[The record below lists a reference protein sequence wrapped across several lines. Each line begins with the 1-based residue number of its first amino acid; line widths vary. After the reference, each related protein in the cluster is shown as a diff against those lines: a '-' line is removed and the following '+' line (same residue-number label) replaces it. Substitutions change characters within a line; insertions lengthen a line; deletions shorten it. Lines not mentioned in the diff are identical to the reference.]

1 MTPSLAREQFL
12 DRIWGAADLD
22 AVGEFWLKLYE
33 SAAKA
38 SSFAPT
44 PTHQIELRLSGF
56 PRAGVDQLSALFTAR
71 ASASDF
77 GFPRIS
83 QLDPDTLSLR
93 SPPFDGNDAPPAGLG
108 LPNVSDDAFDGL
120 VLEIR
125 FSARDGRG
133 KGSST
138 LVLAGELRAGSF
150 LLKSARRVG
159 HSTWDDELASF
170 TPWPDEA
177 AFLAALDEFRSSSAV
192 PEKLARKLFPPR
204 GVDRFTSL
212 VVSLLLVPLGKPRL
226 AGLLVRAVVLAGLLT
241 ACGLGCVWLWEA
253 GRHLMLAPIV
263 LMTIIVSWLSLTF
276 VRIESRM
283 WRFGYSQL
291 NALYSEFDQE
301 SPKLVPLTHAESAVA
316 ETDPLV
322 RKYTADLTAAGFVL
336 LGDARFV
343 PENIG
348 DVFFRIFGAPDGTT
362 YLAVVYQSS
371 NTLDAGKVY
380 RFWPAFTSFSCHTYL
395 RGGGSASSMNGPRH
409 GYRRKR
415 SGPECQVRVFPEL
428 KDPVAFAHLHAEA
441 VAKFAAD
448 TGNPPLRQAR
458 FEEFVRL
465 QNGLLDEERRLY
477 ADRPYTLGDHLH
489 WYLQMP
495 RREYRGER

>member
-1 MTPSLAREQFL
+1 MTPSLSREKFL
-12 DRIWGAADLD
+12 DRVWSPADLD
-22 AVGEFWLKLYE
+22 AAAEFWLKLYE
-33 SAAKA
+33 AATKA
-38 SSFAPT
+38 NSFAPT

-56 PRAGVDQLSALFTAR
+56 PRAGADQLAALFTAR

-77 GFPRIS
+77 GAPRVT

-93 SPPFDGNDAPPAGLG
+93 SPPFDGGDAPPAGLG
-108 LPNVSDDAFDGL
+108 LSSVSEVEFDGL

-133 KGSST
+133 KGAST

-159 HSTWDDELASF
+159 HSTWDDELAPF
-170 TPWPDEA
+170 IPWADEA
-177 AFLAALDEFRSSSAV
+177 AFLASLDEFRSSSAV
-192 PEKLARKLFPPR
+192 SEKLARKLFPPR
-204 GVDRFTSL
+204 GVDRFTAG

-226 AGLLVRAVVLAGLLT
+226 ARLLIRAGVLAPSLAAFGV
-241 ACGLGCVWLWEA
+241 GCFWLWDA
-253 GRHLMLAPIV
+253 GRHLILAPVV
-263 LMTIIVSWLSLTF
+263 LMTIIVFWLSITF

-291 NALYSEFDQE
+291 NALYTEFDQE
-301 SPKLVPLTHAESAVA
+301 SPRLVPLTHAESAAA
-316 ETDPLV
+316 EYDPLV
-322 RKYTADLTAAGFVL
+322 RKYTADLTSAGFVL

-348 DVFFRIFGAPDGTT
+348 EVYFRVFGAPNGTT
-362 YLAVVYQSS
+362 YLAVVYQHS
-371 NTLDAGKVY
+371 NTLEAGKVY
-380 RFWPAFTSFSCHTYL
+380 RFWPAFTSFSCHTFL
-395 RGGGSASSMNGPRH
+395 RGGGATASMNGPRH

-415 SGPECQVRVFPEL
+415 SGPECLVRVFPEM
-428 KDPVAFAHLHAEA
+428 KDPVAFAQLHAEA
-441 VAKFAAD
+441 TAKFAAD
-448 TGNPPLRQAR
+448 TGNTPLRQAR
-458 FEEFVRL
+458 FDEFVRL

-489 WYLQMP
+489 WYLQWP
-495 RREYRGER
+495 RREYRR